1 MPQLTPGELKV
12 MKLLWEHGELMSEF
26 QDRFPRCRSRT
37 PRCGRI

>member
-12 MKLLWEHGELMSEF
+12 MRLLWEYGELKPGELRIGS
-26 QDRFPRCRSRT
+26 PSRSKT